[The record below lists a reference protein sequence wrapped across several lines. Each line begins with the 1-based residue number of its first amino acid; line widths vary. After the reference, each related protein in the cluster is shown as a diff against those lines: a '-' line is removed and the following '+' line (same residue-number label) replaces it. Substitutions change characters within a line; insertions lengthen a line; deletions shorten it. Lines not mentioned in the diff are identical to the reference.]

1 MTSKESTKDKN
12 KKKKSAKKKVEFSA
26 LYCTFFLTLTRFVS
40 RFLLHCKGRKSK
52 AFKKQLKKGP
62 MLIMSNHLS
71 AYDFI
76 NFSAPLLGHKVNFV
90 VAENMMFSN
99 PIFAKLISSYHA
111 IPKRQYFADFTCIKQ
126 IKNNL
131 DAGISV
137 ILCPEG
143 KVSADGKTGAISE
156 STARLVEW
164 LGYPVGVCKLEGA
177 SFVRPKWAYN
187 KRKGKNFASYD
198 LLFSKDDVKNLSKAE
213 IYKRLVDALDHN
225 EHAWQIENGIKFK
238 GERYAEGLDRILY
251 VCPKCGEEFS
261 LSTKGDEICCTHC
274 GNRIRYENT
283 GRLVP
288 LTQDSKTFER
298 IDLWFDHER
307 SLVKEEV
314 KAADFCLRDEVKLFV
329 ENETKNGY
337 RYIADGVLTLKDDEL
352 TFVASHNMR
361 NKNVKAEFKV
371 NDLAC
376 EDEGGE
382 QEPVEEEFLHI
393 SFNTSKCDT
402 IAYQPGTLIDMYDEK
417 HTYRFMMLNRFSA
430 TKYALAVEERYKIH
444 EKNR

>member
-1 MTSKESTKDKN
+1 MTRKESTKDKT
-12 KKKKSAKKKVEFSA
+12 KKKGAKKKVRFSA
-26 LYCTFFLTLTRFVS
+26 LYCFFFLTLTRFVS

-52 AFKKQLKKGP
+52 AFKRELKIGP

-90 VAENMMFSN
+90 VAENMMFSK

-131 DAGISV
+131 DSGISV

-143 KVSADGKTGAISE
+143 KVSADGKTGAIGE

-198 LLFSKDDVKNLSKAE
+198 LLFTKDDVKSLSREE
-213 IYKRLVDALDHN
+213 IYKKLVEALDHN
-225 EHAWQIENGIKFK
+225 EHKWQIENEVEFK

-251 VCPKCGEEFS
+251 VCPKCGKEYT
-261 LSTKGDEICCTHC
+261 LSTKDSEITCSNC
-274 GNRIRYENT
+274 GNRVRYENT
-283 GRLVP
+283 GRLVA
-288 LTQDSKTFER
+288 LSENSKTFER
-298 IDLWFDHER
+298 IDLWFDWQR
-307 SLVKEEV
+307 SLVKEQV
-314 KAADFCLRDEVKLFV
+314 KAADFCLQDKVKLFV

-337 RYIADGVLTLKDDEL
+337 RYIADGTLTLKNGEL
-352 TFVASHNMR
+352 IFVSSSDTR
-361 NKNVKAEFKV
+361 LKNVKAEFKV
-371 NDLAC
+371 NNLAC
-376 EDEGGE
+376 EETGGE
-382 QEPVEEEFLHI
+382 REPVEEEFLNLA
-393 SFNTSKCDT
+393 FNVAKSDT
-402 IAYQPGTLIDMYDEK
+402 IAYQPGTLIDMYDEN
-417 HTYRFMMLNRFSA
+417 HTYRFMFEDRFAA
-430 TKYALAVEERYKIH
+430 TKYALAVEELYKIH
-444 EKNR
+444 EKNH